1 MIEEIRKLLRLE
13 EIDLRIREAQREL
26 AAFPAEREAAEQA
39 AAVDRQAIA
48 AARALLE
55 EREGVH
61 RQLETELQ
69 DADQLVEKLDA
80 QVYEVT
86 SKQAMEAIQSEL
98 AAAKGRKSDL
108 EDRTLEVLDALDEAG
123 TGIEE
128 AEKQERE
135 RTAERESAETARS
148 ARETELHATLESLE
162 TARAEAAGSVLA
174 EALQRYEDSRRKAW
188 PVLAKVE
195 TKSCPACRIV
205 IGAQKWNEIN
215 VGTKLATCGSCHR
228 ILYGDKV

>member
-1 MIEEIRKLLRLE
+1 MPDPLKTL
-13 EIDLRIREAQREL
+13 
-26 AAFPAEREAAEQA
+26 
-39 AAVDRQAIA
+39 VDRQAIA

-162 TARAEAAGSVLA
+162 TARAQAAGSVLA